1 MRIRKY
7 LEITTDGETTISN
20 KGNPFDYRNSLISYS
35 IKINDERP
43 TFYYRDNLGFTD
55 GLRRLEQ
62 EAVLLVGFNLK
73 FDLHHY
79 SNVGLALHPTCRVW
93 DCQLADFILSG
104 QTNRY
109 PSLNSVAEY
118 YGLPL
123 KKDKVKEYW
132 DKGISTE
139 YIPVDI
145 LEEYNNYDVDLT
157 YMVYEKQLSDPRMT
171 PTMYKT
177 ILLCGLDLLVLQ
189 EMEYAGIPYN
199 IEKSHQSAEAL
210 QRELNEIEQSL
221 NAINTTAPI
230 NWDSG
235 DQLSCFLYGGTLSVE
250 QYNST
255 ECVYKSGIKKG
266 QPYLRRSK
274 LPDLLLEFPGYFTPL
289 PRSAVAKS
297 KYETNPKLIRYS
309 TAEPVLKQL
318 SKRSKVQKD
327 IISLLLRRSTI
338 TKLIS
343 TYLEALPNL
352 IETMGWADGKL
363 HGQYNQVVAATGR
376 LSSSNPNQQNMA
388 DEAYLCME
396 SRYE

>member
-1 MRIRKY
+1 MRTRKY

-20 KGNPFDYRNSLISYS
+20 KGNPFDYRNFLVSYS
-35 IKINDERP
+35 VKVNDEA
-43 TFYYRDNLGFTD
+43 TSFYYYDTLGFTF
-55 GLRRLEQ
+55 GFRALEQ
-62 EAVLLVGFNLK
+62 EKILVVGFNLK
-73 FDLHHY
+73 FDLHWYRHC
-79 SNVGLALHPTCRVW
+79 GLTLHPTSRVW
-93 DCQLADFILSG
+93 DCQVADFILSG

-118 YGLPL
+118 YGLPQ

-132 DKGISTE
+132 EQGINTE
-139 YIPVDI
+139 NIPVEI
-145 LEEYNNYDVDLT
+145 VEEYNNHDVDLT
-157 YMVYEKQLSDPRMT
+157 YMVYEAQLADPRMT
-171 PTMYKT
+171 ENMYKT
-177 ILLCGLDLLVLQ
+177 ILLSGLDLLVLE

-199 IEKSHQSAEAL
+199 SEKSHADAAAL
-210 QRELNEIEQSL
+210 QRELQEVEHSL

-235 DQLSCFLYGGTLSVE
+235 DQLSCFLYGGILAVE
-250 QYNST
+250 QYASS
-255 ECVYKSGIKKG
+255 ECVYKSGAKKG
-266 QPYLRRSK
+266 QSYIRRTK

-289 PRSAVAKS
+289 PRSAVTKS

-318 SKRSKVQKD
+318 TKRSKIQKD
-327 IISLLLRRSTI
+327 IIALLLRRSTI
-338 TKLIS
+338 AKLIS

-352 IETMGWADGKL
+352 IDAMGWADGKL

-376 LSSSNPNQQNMA
+376 LSSSVPNQQNMA
-388 DEAYLCME
+388 DEAYACME